1 MLTGVLRRKGIVFS
15 VIMLRI
21 ATGVSSEEG
30 ETALVDDAD
39 QNDAV
44 ATGIQLSRVSS
55 RGGRKSEPSVETA

>member
-1 MLTGVLRRKGIVFS
+1 MFS

-39 QNDAV
+39 HNSAV